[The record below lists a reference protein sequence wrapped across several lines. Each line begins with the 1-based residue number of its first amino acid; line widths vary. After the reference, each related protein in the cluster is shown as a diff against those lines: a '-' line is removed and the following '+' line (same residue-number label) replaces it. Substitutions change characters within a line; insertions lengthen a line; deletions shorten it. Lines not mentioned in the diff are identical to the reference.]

1 MRRAGIVAAVLVAVL
16 GVDSASARAQS
27 TDPAGSIDLAIG
39 PLWMGRTT
47 LATGDARETTSGGD
61 PFRLFASSTTLAAM
75 TAGEVRLGV
84 PLGRRLEVFGDG
96 SFGKRQLRITARDDF
111 ENAAAITAAERIEQF
126 TVTGGVMWF
135 VSRSRVAPFV
145 AAEAGILRELHEERT
160 LVETGR
166 IYLAGGGADILF
178 AARTGGRRAFGARVD
193 ARAML
198 RSKGFLL
205 DSSRVAPAVGIS
217 VFARF

>member
-1 MRRAGIVAAVLVAVL
+1 MSREA
-16 GVDSASARAQS
+16 
-27 TDPAGSIDLAIG
+27 
-39 PLWMGRTT
+39 
-47 LATGDARETTSGGD
+47 LATGDARETTSSGD

-96 SFGKRQLRITARDDF
+96 SFGTRQLRIAATADF
-111 ENAAAITAAERIEQF
+111 ENATPITAAERVEQF
-126 TVTGGVMWF
+126 TLTGGVMWF

-145 AAEAGILRELHEERT
+145 TAEAGVLRELHEERT
-160 LVETGR
+160 LVESGR
-166 IYLAGGGADILF
+166 VYLVGGGADFVL
-178 AARTGGRRAFGARVD
+178 ATRRGGRRALGARVD

-205 DSSRVAPAVGIS
+205 ESSRVSPAVGIS